1 MVIWLKKLVY
11 SKTSKSLTLIGI
23 YITIFIVILS
33 SIGMRMI
40 PRQTNYLD
48 SMEFKE
54 KFVKKAGYV
63 RDWIVRYNEDVI
75 FSEVTPSQIDK
86 YIENSGRDIS
96 REEAK
101 NEILADRNN
110 YYSTIQNELVMTNKN
125 LDYLAIDM
133 RTGRQETNM
142 QEGSTD
148 EIIKKLTNRSN
159 YLIGNGYYILNLKY
173 GTGQRVSYYSDQYTT
188 DMNYYAGETFEGQ
201 DKYRIYVALKEELIP
216 GDDFYVGYEYSM
228 SYQQQKE
235 RFYNTCVI
243 ALTFN
248 LILLVYWLCIVGR
261 SATSEEIKLSGFD
274 RLSVEVQFIIGLLGY
289 LVTWIMVQIFRWEIG
304 LSSVIKIGFYG
315 AEYRVLGVML
325 FFVICLLPITI
336 TIQLISSWAMN
347 IKNHTILQQ
356 MWC

>member
-173 GTGQRVSYYSDQYTT
+173 GTGQRVSYYSDQ
-188 DMNYYAGETFEGQ
+188 Q
-201 DKYRIYVALKEELIP
+201 
-216 GDDFYVGYEYSM
+216 
-228 SYQQQKE
+228 
-235 RFYNTCVI
+235 
-243 ALTFN
+243 
-248 LILLVYWLCIVGR
+248 
-261 SATSEEIKLSGFD
+261 
-274 RLSVEVQFIIGLLGY
+274 
-289 LVTWIMVQIFRWEIG
+289 
-304 LSSVIKIGFYG
+304 
-315 AEYRVLGVML
+315 
-325 FFVICLLPITI
+325 
-336 TIQLISSWAMN
+336 
-347 IKNHTILQQ
+347 
-356 MWC
+356 